1 MSCRTETETV
11 SRMAK
16 LDHRLLLQPSASGVA
31 VSLLVL
37 GFMNGHIEHSLWCF
51 HGSMC

>member
-16 LDHRLLLQPSASGVA
+16 LDHLIVVAAISQWQCRLSAHVRPHG
-31 VSLLVL
+31 
-37 GFMNGHIEHSLWCF
+37 GHFEHILWCF
-51 HGSMC
+51 YGSAC